1 MSRLPMATMTFR
13 STASSAKKSCCSSL
27 SMTGE
32 PRLPELANQSGT
44 DPITPTLCRKRS
56 SVKWKNVVWP
66 DPPEVLRK
74 KQEKA
79 LRAEREKM
87 AILDRPAYKAPV
99 KRLNTPMD
107 YSVQQSYAVN
117 GGYYGAPLPT
127 GPYRPAQ
134 PYAGPHNP
142 QLQQAYGYQPHY
154 PPPPPQQQ
162 QPHQPASHGGYTPNA
177 PYGSGS
183 STAVPEPRFAT
194 HSQARPQP
202 PSAYQPVPGPSMS
215 AYYQQRQQ
223 EQQQERLASG
233 GGGAVP
239 PFLAARTAQMQAHQA
254 PSFSGLQRPLDAP
267 VAPRQEQQRPAGQ
280 APSMAS
286 DLLAAA
292 AAAAAARSA
301 SPATEAQA

>member
-1 MSRLPMATMTFR
+1 MTGKSRLPR
-13 STASSAKKSCCSSL
+13 
-27 SMTGE
+27 
-32 PRLPELANQSGT
+32 LANQSGT
-44 DPITPTLCRKRS
+44 NSIAPTVCRKRS

-117 GGYYGAPLPT
+117 GGYYGAPTPT
-127 GPYRPAQ
+127 GPYQRPAQ

-142 QLQQAYGYQPHY
+142 QLQQAYGYQPNY
-154 PPPPPQQQ
+154 PPLPQQQ
-162 QPHQPASHGGYTPNA
+162 QQQKASASFEGYASSA
-177 PYGSGS
+177 PSGSGS
-183 STAVPEPRFAT
+183 SAALP
-194 HSQARPQP
+194 QAPLQPQPQPQPQP
-202 PSAYQPVPGPSMS
+202 PSTYQPVPGFSMS

-223 EQQQERLASG
+223 EQQQERLA

-254 PSFSGLQRPLDAP
+254 PSFSGLQRSPDALVP
-267 VAPRQEQQRPAGQ
+267 GQEPHPTGQ
-280 APSMAS
+280 ASSMAS

-301 SPATEAQA
+301 SPATEAQAS

>member
-1 MSRLPMATMTFR
+1 V
-13 STASSAKKSCCSSL
+13 
-27 SMTGE
+27 
-32 PRLPELANQSGT
+32 NQSGT
-44 DPITPTLCRKRS
+44 HPIVPTLCRKRS

-117 GGYYGAPLPT
+117 GGYYGAPTPTGPT
-127 GPYRPAQ
+127 GPYQRPAQ

-142 QLQQAYGYQPHY
+142 QLQQAYGYQPNY

-162 QPHQPASHGGYTPNA
+162 HQQQQATASYGGYASSA
-177 PYGSGS
+177 PSGS
-183 STAVPEPRFAT
+183 EPRFAT
-194 HSQARPQP
+194 QSPAQPQPQP
-202 PSAYQPVPGPSMS
+202 PSAYQSSPGPSMS

-223 EQQQERLASG
+223 EQQQERLA

-239 PFLAARTAQMQAHQA
+239 PFLAARTAQMQAHQG
-254 PSFSGLQRPLDAP
+254 PSFSGLQQQSPDAP
-267 VAPRQEQQRPAGQ
+267 IPPRQEPRPAGQ
-280 APSMAS
+280 ASTAT